1 MKRKTALMIGGGIL
15 LLGVGFFIFKR
26 IRDRRKYSMPN
37 LPNESGQG
45 NTPSSSSG
53 GGGSSSTSTSF
64 DPSVPAKALYESMKG
79 FGTDEDKFFNTARS
93 LTASQREAVK
103 NFYNTK
109 YGDLKDWITGDF
121 SFGEEDE
128 ALKLFNL

>member
-1 MKRKTALMIGGGIL
+1 MIVDKVTHQAQVVVEVVVVQL
-15 LLGVGFFIFKR
+15 
-26 IRDRRKYSMPN
+26 
-37 LPNESGQG
+37 QQ
-45 NTPSSSSG
+45 
-53 GGGSSSTSTSF
+53 
-64 DPSVPAKALYESMKG
+64 
-79 FGTDEDKFFNTARS
+79 DEDKFFNTARS

>member
-1 MKRKTALMIGGGIL
+1 
-15 LLGVGFFIFKR
+15 
-26 IRDRRKYSMPN
+26 
-37 LPNESGQG
+37 
-45 NTPSSSSG
+45 
-53 GGGSSSTSTSF
+53 
-64 DPSVPAKALYESMKG
+64 MKG